1 MDSNYP
7 NINYNWMYE
16 EMKFEVVAALKA
28 HLEGHIAKHK
38 MNVKVMLENPMA
50 IHDHTDLLGAIES
63 ELEHI
68 AEYQDK
74 LEALDLV
81 LA

>member
-1 MDSNYP
+1 
-7 NINYNWMYE
+7 
-16 EMKFEVVAALKA
+16 MKDEVIAALQA

-68 AEYQDK
+68 AEYLDK
-74 LEALDLV
+74 LEALEVV